1 MIETIIVFL
10 LLLGILS
17 LSVFLNILLMW
28 YVRGLLTTLVFYS
41 ENLDDLLQILDKFNK
56 HIKSVYELETFYGDE
71 ILQSLL
77 QHAGE
82 VMQQLEEFEE
92 IINFSEDEEELE
104 GNKMNEQENESDQTN
119 TDDKNT
125 ENPEIPSQTR
135 VTF

>member
-125 ENPEIPSQTR
+125 ENPEIPSQIR